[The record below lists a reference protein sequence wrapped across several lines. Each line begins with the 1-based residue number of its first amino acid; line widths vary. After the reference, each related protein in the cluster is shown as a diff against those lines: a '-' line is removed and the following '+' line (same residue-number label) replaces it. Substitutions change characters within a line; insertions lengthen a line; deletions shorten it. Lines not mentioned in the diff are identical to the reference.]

1 MCLEK
6 QRIYFTS
13 RCMLRVV
20 AAVSTHKKRR
30 KIFPFFFFPPLLPPL
45 LPSLL
50 PARGIDSAA
59 GGSAGLNQFLDM
71 LPWW

>member
-30 KIFPFFFFPPLLPPL
+30 KIFPLFFPLFFPLGELIQPL
-45 LPSLL
+45 
-50 PARGIDSAA
+50 AA
-59 GGSAGLNQFLDM
+59 APG
-71 LPWW
+71 